1 MNDLQIFDNAEFGQV
16 RTIEENGQVWF
27 CGKDVA
33 IALGYTNP
41 KKCINDHCKEDGVTI
56 RSLIDSMGREQQ
68 AKFINE
74 PNLYRLITHSK
85 LPSAEKFEKW
95 VFEEVLPAI
104 RKTGH
109 YKAPTYSPK
118 ATSVGEVVNLIR
130 VTKETMKEQG
140 AAPTDVALA
149 VKEICEQ
156 FGVNLPQCFIKP
168 KETAMKDVFSM
179 IDFIYSQ
186 PRGKGKSVPTY
197 DDFIV
202 YQASIK
208 RIGVKR

>member
-95 VFEEVLPAI
+95 VFEEVLPTI

-109 YKAPTYSPK
+109 YEAPGYAPK
-118 ATSVGEVVNLIR
+118 ATSIGEPWFVGKDIAEALGYSNTKKALIDHVDSEDKQLLQR
-130 VTKETMKEQG
+130 SQNVTLEIPNRGIAKRRSEKQ
-140 AAPTDVALA
+140 DV
-149 VKEICEQ
+149 I
-156 FGVNLPQCFIKP
+156 
-168 KETAMKDVFSM
+168 
-179 IDFIYSQ
+179 
-186 PRGKGKSVPTY
+186 
-197 DDFIV
+197 
-202 YQASIK
+202 
-208 RIGVKR
+208 